1 MRGAIVGGDSGL
13 GRTGTLDF
21 YASDALDVDFD
32 HREAI
37 VAVLKAFTAARYE
50 A

>member
-1 MRGAIVGGDSGL
+1 MRDAGFGRGGA
-13 GRTGTLDF
+13 LDF
-21 YASDALDVDFD
+21 YASDALAVDFD